1 MATVLYT
8 RTGRT
13 SLRSAFAWLI
23 MNDKDPERENATWT
37 IAKIISDLEKTA
49 SNPMYGIKF
58 RGHEIRRYWL
68 IVNKTYR
75 VYYERLGPDSIKI
88 VYVRSVKQRPL
99 SEATLERYFT
109 LPPLL
114 DS

>member
-23 MNDKDPERENATWT
+23 MNDKDPEHENATRS
-37 IAKIISDLEKTA
+37 IARIITDLEKTA
-49 SNPMYGIKF
+49 SNPMFGIKF
-58 RGHEIRRYWL
+58 RGHETRRYWL
-68 IVNKTYR
+68 IANKTYR
-75 VYYERLGPDSIKI
+75 VYYDRSGPDTIKV
-88 VYVRSVKQRPL
+88 VYVRSVRQRPI

-109 LPPLL
+109 LPSL
-114 DS
+114 